1 MLTIKKIFILSSTSL
16 IMASCGGNKESG
28 NSLAD
33 KKAALEK
40 LKTEQASITDK
51 MTALQSEISK
61 LDTANSNSNSDK
73 LVGIT
78 AIATQSFSHY
88 IDLQG
93 NITSDNVSYVSP
105 RMGPGQVRAIYVKK
119 GDQVKQGQL
128 LLKLDDAI
136 MRQSVLASQKSL
148 ETLKT
153 QLNFAKDIYQRQG
166 NLWKEGIGTEVQY
179 ISARNT
185 VQSLEKQLS
194 ASEEQIKVAEEQL
207 RASNIYADVTGV
219 VDDLNVRVGEIF
231 AGLAGATPQIKLVST
246 SALKVIT
253 QVPENYGS
261 KIKVGSKVIINFPES
276 NKTINGTVATTS
288 RTINANNRSFDAEVK
303 IAYDPA
309 IRPNQLAQ
317 LKFQDYE
324 APNAIAIS
332 VNTVQTDEK
341 GKYVYVATQEAS
353 KLIARKKSIVVG
365 EMYGQL
371 IEVKSGLTQNESL
384 ITDGYQNIYDGQVL
398 RVIKK

>member
-1 MLTIKKIFILSSTSL
+1 MLTIKKILIFSATSVIL
-16 IMASCGGNKESG
+16 ASCGGNKEK
-28 NSLAD
+28 AD
-33 KKAALEK
+33 LLTEKKAAFEK
-40 LKTEQASITDK
+40 LKTEQARITDK
-51 MTALQSEISK
+51 ITVLQNEISK
-61 LDTANSNSNSDK
+61 LDTANSSSSSAK

-78 AIATQSFSHY
+78 SIVTQSFSHY

-93 NITSDNVSYVSP
+93 NITADNVSYVSP

-128 LLKLDDAI
+128 LLKLDDAV
-136 MRQSVLASQKSL
+136 MRQSVFASQKSL

-153 QLNFAKDIYQRQG
+153 QLSFAKDIYQRQG
-166 NLWKEGIGTEVQY
+166 NLWKEGIGSEVQY
-179 ISARNT
+179 ISAKNT
-185 VQSLEKQLS
+185 VQSLEKQL
-194 ASEEQIKVAEEQL
+194 AAGEEQVKVAEEQL
-207 RASNIYADVTGV
+207 KASNIYADVTGV

-231 AGLAGATPQIKLVST
+231 AGLAGASPQIKLVSN
-246 SALKVIT
+246 SSLKVIT
-253 QVPENYGS
+253 QVPETYGN
-261 KIKVGSKVIINFPES
+261 KIKVGSKVVINFPDI
-276 NKTINGTVATTS
+276 NKIITGIVATTS
-288 RTINANNRSFDAEVK
+288 RTINTNNRSFDAEVK

-309 IRPNQLAQ
+309 IRPNQLAE

-324 APNAIAIS
+324 APNAIVIS

-341 GKYVYVATQEAS
+341 GKYVYVATQEGT
-353 KLIARKKSIVVG
+353 KLIARKKLIVVG

-371 IEVKSGLTQNESL
+371 IEVKSGLIQNESL

>member
-1 MLTIKKIFILSSTSL
+1 MLTIKKLIILSSTSL
-16 IMASCGGNKESG
+16 IMAGCGGNKEGG
-28 NSLAD
+28 NILAD
-33 KKAALEK
+33 KKATLEK
-40 LKTEQASITDK
+40 LKTEHSQITGK
-51 MTALQSEISK
+51 ITALQSEINK
-61 LDTANSNSNSDK
+61 LDTASNNLSNPK
-73 LVGIT
+73 LVGVTTIV
-78 AIATQSFSHY
+78 TQSFSHY

-128 LLKLDDAI
+128 LLKLDDAV
-136 MRQSVLASQKSL
+136 MRQSVLAAQKSL

-153 QLNFAKDIYQRQG
+153 QLIFAKDINQRQG
-166 NLWKEGIGTEVQY
+166 NLWKEGIGSEVQY
-179 ISARNT
+179 ISAKNN

-194 ASEEQIKVAEEQL
+194 ASEEQVKVAEEQL
-207 RASNIYADVTGV
+207 KASNVYADVTGV

-253 QVPENYGS
+253 QVPENYGN

-276 NKTINGTVATTS
+276 NKTINATVATTS

-303 IAYDPA
+303 IAYDSE

-324 APNAIAIS
+324 SPNAIAIS

-341 GKYVYVATQEAS
+341 GKFVYVAAQEGN

-371 IEVKSGLTQNESL
+371 IEVKSGLAQNESL
-384 ITDGYQNIYDGQVL
+384 ITDGYQNIYDGQVIS
-398 RVIKK
+398 VIKK